1 MPKMTYWLLFIRK
14 KTRKIKIH
22 AQHFCYEQPSG
33 NSLEGWHHVLLWQFG
48 YKITQRWLI
57 FGYNASYTLLW
68 RLQLASLKE
77 QRRSIPWHFCRGR
90 GRRCTRTTP
99 NQLKVNEFFLSSHCM
114 LSVHSINII
123 NALFY
128 YTIDYYYYTFA
139 ATYLFFSFSLPP
151 ANIYLFYNRIYFHA
165 FFIVPLSRS
174 LFLRLSEAKAN
185 DDRLQR
191 LGHTVFC
198 HFALPVSIM
207 YAYFVHSSFTMPVH
221 AYHATYSYNIFIYYI
236 CIIWSSMFNI

>member
-1 MPKMTYWLLFIRK
+1 MVNIRLQRLIYIIMEITVSIAERAEK
-14 KTRKIKIH
+14 VD
-22 AQHFCYEQPSG
+22 
-33 NSLEGWHHVLLWQFG
+33 SL
-48 YKITQRWLI
+48 
-57 FGYNASYTLLW
+57 TLLPW
-68 RLQLASLKE
+68 PGSPLHTHHAKPAQG
-77 QRRSIPWHFCRGR
+77 QRI
-90 GRRCTRTTP
+90 
-99 NQLKVNEFFLSSHCM
+99 
-114 LSVHSINII
+114 
-123 NALFY
+123 
-128 YTIDYYYYTFA
+128 
-139 ATYLFFSFSLPP
+139 FFSLLIVCSAITRSTSLMHCFIIQQIIIITRSLLHIYFFFSLPP

-198 HFALPVSIM
+198 HSALPPSIM

-236 CIIWSSMFNI
+236 CII